1 MPSHLRRQD
10 ELNQVHFTT
19 FCCYRRLQ
27 FFRHAIVCDAF
38 IETMKT
44 VRAKLDIR
52 WLGYVVMPEH
62 IHLLL
67 LPQAENTGDPV
78 PISNV
83 LHDLKGLSGRHC
95 KAALRTVWKEK
106 NSLGTPP
113 LDAWA
118 RGTAA
123 KPFWKPRGYDFNV
136 TNEKKVIEKL
146 EYLHNN
152 PVRRGLVESPE
163 QWKWSSYRFYEFDDR
178 SLLAMDWDGGFPIV

>member
-1 MPSHLRRQD
+1 
-10 ELNQVHFTT
+10 
-19 FCCYRRLQ
+19 
-27 FFRHAIVCDAF
+27 
-38 IETMKT
+38 MKT